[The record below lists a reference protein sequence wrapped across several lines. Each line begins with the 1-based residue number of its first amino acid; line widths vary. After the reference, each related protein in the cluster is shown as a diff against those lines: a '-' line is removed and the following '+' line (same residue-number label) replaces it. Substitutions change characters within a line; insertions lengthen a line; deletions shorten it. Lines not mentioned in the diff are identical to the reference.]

1 MKEVKQIDFN
11 SFPHN
16 LDCTQIEGKL
26 FLTDNVDLPDDYV
39 PMTINAHGPVKL
51 KMSLIFICTQGHMDI
66 NINLQEYKLIP
77 KHVATITANS
87 FMQITEI
94 SKDFKGY
101 LIAISQGF
109 LDYSQ
114 DFKIGLAMINQTREY
129 PLAPLSDSNMQ
140 DAIDI
145 YTMMKRKLREPNFKY
160 KEQVAKNLLNIL
172 RYNGLQAIVEYLGKK
187 RPLITN
193 RKEDMLNQFITIVR
207 DNYKTERQLSF
218 YSTQMGVTPKYLS
231 TVIKEISGKYATD
244 WINEYIL
251 LEAKALLKN
260 SDMTIKEICMGLNF
274 SSVSVFTKYF
284 KQNTGY
290 TPKEYRES

>member
-39 PMTINAHGPVKL
+39 PMTINTHGPVKL
-51 KMSLIFICTQGHMDI
+51 KMSLIFICTKGHMDI

>member
-274 SSVSVFTKYF
+274 SSMSVFTKYF